1 MILQDEEEV
10 TCLCKEPNG
19 NSFMICCD
27 ECDYWYHG
35 ECVQVTPTLAKQL
48 DIIGYEWIC
57 PRCVDKQSPMNHISK
72 LVKAMTEFAQQL
84 ESDSLAES
92 SGNISGCRL
101 NINWIFK
108 KNILL

>member
-10 TCLCKEPNG
+10 TCICKEPNG

-27 ECDYWYHG
+27 ECDDWYHG

-57 PRCVDKQSPMNHISK
+57 PC
-72 LVKAMTEFAQQL
+72 AA
-84 ESDSLAES
+84 SLLITCF
-92 SGNISGCRL
+92 NMIY
-101 NINWIFK
+101 
-108 KNILL
+108 LLTCAPEN